1 MQVDFLLYLKKKDH
15 LINSILG
22 LFTNILYKKFS
33 CRSVG
38 LAGGFLFLIG
48 SFFTIFVTSVFEL
61 IFCYSVLRG
70 FGYGLMISTAYT
82 TFNDY
87 FIKRRV
93 MVMSFAQAFMAL
105 GGMIYPIL
113 VEKLMSIYGF
123 RGSMAILAAVNG
135 HVIFFMLVMHPVE
148 WHMKKDKVDVEEEE
162 DVFIEKVESQIV
174 EDRGIL

>member
-1 MQVDFLLYLKKKDH
+1 M
-15 LINSILG
+15 
-22 LFTNILYKKFS
+22 YKKFS
-33 CRSVG
+33 CRLIG

-48 SFFTIFVTSVFEL
+48 SFLTIFVTSVFQL
-61 IFCYSVLRG
+61 ILCYSVLRG
-70 FGYGLMISTAYT
+70 FGYGLMISTAYS

-113 VEKLMSIYGF
+113 VEKLLSVYGF

-135 HVIFFMLVMHPVE
+135 HVIFFMLIMHPVE
-148 WHMKKDKVDVEEEE
+148 WHMKFVKDDGEE
-162 DVFIEKVESQIV
+162 DSFIEETVVEVRQEIPES
-174 EDRGIL
+174 GKIL